1 MGTDNPSMVIR
12 KANSPFHRKILFSVI
27 ILAVAWLK
35 LTLIGDFIGLPA
47 NTIIDT
53 PDVAA
58 N

>member
-1 MGTDNPSMVIR
+1 MVIR

-27 ILAVAWLK
+27 KLAVAWLK